1 MSMCE
6 TGTGTADLRNPH
18 IRRRRTTARG
28 LALALVIIIAAGGLG
43 VSGCSRDEAKRP
55 SDPVRA
61 ALQPFLEKPGEPRHR
76 VLLIGWDG
84 ATYDMIDPLIAAGKL
99 PNLKSMMDEGL
110 SLDLESMMIP
120 ISAEAWTAAVT
131 GKGPPKT
138 GIFSFFTPV
147 RNSYA
152 IRLISSRDR
161 RTPAV
166 WNFLNHYGLKT
177 HVVGVP
183 ITYPPEPIDGVMIAG
198 MLSPFDAEYA
208 HPPGLAGALRG
219 LGFVPDIDVW
229 RAKQERGP
237 EEMVAEQHA
246 LKVRIT
252 TSLLEQSDW
261 DFAMIVFKCLDVLK
275 HRLYTGV
282 PKGPIA
288 EHYERLDDA
297 LGQLRRAAGPNT
309 DVLLMSD
316 HGFGVYPHLLSITGC
331 LVETGLAALRA
342 VPGQRSTIGDRP
354 LADSVPAVHLAEIG
368 RLDMSKTLVFCD
380 STEGNYAGLRLN
392 LQGRE
397 PAGIVTPEQREAV
410 TDEIISKLS
419 ALRETPDGPP
429 VFTRVMRL
437 SDVYRGPF
445 ADDVPDIL
453 LEADRKFVCKPWHR
467 VPFARKTP
475 SPTADH
481 ALIGVL
487 VAAGPSFKSTGERRH
502 ASILDVTPTVLQ
514 LFSLPVPNQMD
525 GRVLTEALSGDVHVV
540 RVDEQELGLARE
552 GERAYETDEAR
563 QVIDRLRSLGYVGD
577 EPDEESEP
585 EEPQP

>member
-1 MSMCE
+1 MITVGC
-6 TGTGTADLRNPH
+6 
-18 IRRRRTTARG
+18 
-28 LALALVIIIAAGGLG
+28 LG
-43 VSGCSRDEAKRP
+43 AFGCSRDEAKRP
-55 SDPVRA
+55 SDTVRA

-99 PNLKSMMDEGL
+99 PNLKRLMDEGL
-110 SLDLESMMIP
+110 SLELESTMIP

-138 GIFSFFTPV
+138 GIFSFFTRV
-147 RNSYA
+147 RDSYA

-161 RTPAV
+161 RTPTV
-166 WNFLNHYGLKT
+166 WNFLNHRGLKT

-198 MLSPFDAEYA
+198 MLSPLDAEYA
-208 HPPGLAGALRG
+208 HPPGLADALRN

-229 RAKQERGP
+229 RNKQEQEP

-246 LKVRIT
+246 LKVRLT
-252 TSLLEQSDW
+252 TSLLKDSDW
-261 DFAMIVFKCLDVLK
+261 DFAMIVFKCLDVLC
-275 HRLYTGV
+275 HRLYTGAADGPV
-282 PKGPIA
+282 P

-297 LGQLRRAAGPNT
+297 LGQLRHAAGPNT

-316 HGFGVYPHLLSITGC
+316 HGFGVYPHMLSITAC
-331 LVETGLAALRA
+331 LVEAGLATLSP
-342 VPGQRSTIGDRP
+342 VPGRQT
-354 LADSVPAVHLAEIG
+354 VPEDEPQAKLIPVVHLAEIG

-397 PAGIVTPEQREAV
+397 PAGIVAPEQREAV

-419 ALRETPDGPP
+419 ALRETTDGPP
-429 VFTRVMRL
+429 VFTRVMRT
-437 SDVYRGPF
+437 SDVYRGPH

-453 LEADRKFVCKPWHR
+453 LEADRKFACKPWHR
-467 VPFARKTP
+467 VPLARKTP
-475 SPTADH
+475 RPTADH

-487 VAAGPSFKSTGERRH
+487 AAAGPSFNSRPERGH

-525 GRVLTEALSGDVHVV
+525 GRVLTEILSGDVRVV
-540 RVDEQELGLARE
+540 RVDEQELDLATE
-552 GERAYETDEAR
+552 GEHAYETDEAR
-563 QVIDRLRSLGYVGD
+563 QVIQRLKSLGYVDD

-585 EEPQP
+585 EVPAP